1 MEFVNE
7 IIQNRA
13 SSQIGW
19 SLLHSL
25 WQGLTIYL
33 VLRLILTV
41 FISGNPVFRYKL
53 YYAALVTQ
61 ITWFSVTLFKYLNI
75 ETGSTLL
82 VPAKD
87 FSLLIPETT
96 TKISVWYSVVEF
108 LNQQAPLIFVLWV
121 GGITFLT
128 MRFLG
133 GIYQVHVL
141 KTQKILPVDYE
152 LDLLFNRLLE
162 RLNFSR
168 RVRIFLSEKV
178 NLPVAAG
185 FLKPVVLIP
194 IGFVNGLT
202 QQQVESVLLHEL
214 AHIKRNDYLLNLL
227 QSIVDIIFFFN
238 PFTWLI
244 SRNIRMEREQAC
256 DDFALKYTH
265 KIEYARALIAT
276 REFQAN
282 HSIAQGFHNGKNELF
297 TRINR
302 IMGKLKLNEK
312 SHSFRNMVAYTIVLG
327 MLALTLA
334 FSNKNEN
341 TIDQAPAGTEKLYP
355 ASKGDLTARMAI
367 FESVDEEKLPDESNK
382 HVNKNL
388 ETEEES
394 GKSNLQLKRLNNILS
409 VVEIDSPEIDNQKL
423 KKLVEEMKAHQ
434 EDWAR
439 LLDEDQRKLTEAMKE
454 LKTINLT
461 IDPITLQ
468 ELEKL
473 RELQIQLGKQNIQ
486 NLQVS
491 MMELREQMEQMNLE
505 LMNREEMKKMQEEM
519 MRAQKEI
526 KVMEEEIKVMEEK
539 MAAAIKELREA
550 AVNDGY
556 LKSKSSEMS
565 IDFED
570 DGIYI
575 NHQLVKKE
583 HEEKY
588 RQVIKKY
595 FPREKGRFRIQD
607 NQD

>member
-1 MEFVNE
+1 
-7 IIQNRA
+7 
-13 SSQIGW
+13 
-19 SLLHSL
+19 
-25 WQGLTIYL
+25 
-33 VLRLILTV
+33 
-41 FISGNPVFRYKL
+41 
-53 YYAALVTQ
+53 
-61 ITWFSVTLFKYLNI
+61 
-75 ETGSTLL
+75 
-82 VPAKD
+82 
-87 FSLLIPETT
+87 
-96 TKISVWYSVVEF
+96 
-108 LNQQAPLIFVLWV
+108 
-121 GGITFLT
+121 
-128 MRFLG
+128 
-133 GIYQVHVL
+133 
-141 KTQKILPVDYE
+141 
-152 LDLLFNRLLE
+152 
-162 RLNFSR
+162 
-168 RVRIFLSEKV
+168 
-178 NLPVAAG
+178 
-185 FLKPVVLIP
+185 
-194 IGFVNGLT
+194 
-202 QQQVESVLLHEL
+202 
-214 AHIKRNDYLLNLL
+214 
-227 QSIVDIIFFFN
+227 
-238 PFTWLI
+238 
-244 SRNIRMEREQAC
+244 
-256 DDFALKYTH
+256 
-265 KIEYARALIAT
+265 
-276 REFQAN
+276 
-282 HSIAQGFHNGKNELF
+282 
-297 TRINR
+297 
-302 IMGKLKLNEK
+302 
-312 SHSFRNMVAYTIVLG
+312 
-327 MLALTLA
+327 
-334 FSNKNEN
+334 
-341 TIDQAPAGTEKLYP
+341 
-355 ASKGDLTARMAI
+355 
-367 FESVDEEKLPDESNK
+367 
-382 HVNKNL
+382 VNKNL

-491 MMELREQMEQMNLE
+491 MMELRDQMEQMNLE